1 MPTAVGA
8 HLSSKVC
15 VGVFILEISDT
26 SLGPLLQGDPRS
38 VLLIFM
44 RGVSVMSMVDFFF
57 VLLWDRRR
65 KLPGGGGGGQHTG
78 MGQIFIHSEK
88 SMPPG
93 GQ

>member
-1 MPTAVGA
+1 MPTAAGA

-44 RGVSVMSMVDFFF
+44 RGVSVMSMADFFFF

-65 KLPGGGGGGQHTG
+65 KLPGGGQHTG